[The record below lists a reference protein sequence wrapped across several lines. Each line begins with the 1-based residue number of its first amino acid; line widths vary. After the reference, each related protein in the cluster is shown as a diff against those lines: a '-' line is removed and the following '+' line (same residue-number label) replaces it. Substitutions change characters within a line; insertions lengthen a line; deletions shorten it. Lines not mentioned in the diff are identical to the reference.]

1 VDTVYLHTYTYLHK
15 THTYMYIQ
23 INICICIYIY
33 QYIYAYTYMH
43 IYIYIIHKDTQGHE
57 ACAGVARLWSE
68 SRYIFTHIYL
78 KQNKTVKNAR
88 DS

>member
-1 VDTVYLHTYTYLHK
+1 
-15 THTYMYIQ
+15 
-23 INICICIYIY
+23 
-33 QYIYAYTYMH
+33 MH

-57 ACAGVARLWSE
+57 ACAGVTRLWSE

>member
-1 VDTVYLHTYTYLHK
+1 MCSGYSVFTHIYIPTQNTHIHVYTY
-15 THTYMYIQ
+15 
-23 INICICIYIY
+23 
-33 QYIYAYTYMH
+33 AY
-43 IYIYIIHKDTQGHE
+43 IYIYISIYICVYIYVYIIYKDTQGHE